1 MPQEQRRLQSCAQLV
16 QGEFEDRLKEL
27 RTVEGLCFDYVDP
40 NTFNDQLEGYWRW
53 QLSWGGPGDE
63 FRIYVNPDK
72 SVHRIEYWYMDWY
85 DGAKVTLSPEHALR
99 MRGVIWK
106 IWWLHRD
113 RIAPGIISIN
123 NNAPSPAGGRA
134 ADPSHIF
141 LESLAPFHW
150 LWPPL

>member
-1 MPQEQRRLQSCAQLV
+1 MPQEQRQQSCAQLV

-40 NTFNDQLEGYWRW
+40 NTFTDQREGYWRW

-85 DGAKVTLSPEHALR
+85 DGAKVTLDPE
-99 MRGVIWK
+99 K
-106 IWWLHRD
+106 
-113 RIAPGIISIN
+113 
-123 NNAPSPAGGRA
+123 PADA
-134 ADPSHIF
+134 WSHMV
-141 LESLAPFHW
+141 EMVACA
-150 LWPPL
+150 